1 MEEGFLQKKDSHYV
15 YGLIPKA
22 SKWISIFACVNATRT
37 YMFLVSTFLET
48 IVACAITYKK
58 K

>member
-1 MEEGFLQKKDSHYV
+1 MVLAKKDSHYV

-37 YMFLVSTFLET
+37 YMFLVSTFLEP
-48 IVACAITYKK
+48 IVACAIT
-58 K
+58 